1 MWQIIRTAK
10 IATIHVIRKAA
21 HNDELKDSQAMVEG
35 IFKEFTEKATP
46 SANALSHLKEEVK
59 QILK

>member
-1 MWQIIRTAK
+1 
-10 IATIHVIRKAA
+10 
-21 HNDELKDSQAMVEG
+21 MVEG